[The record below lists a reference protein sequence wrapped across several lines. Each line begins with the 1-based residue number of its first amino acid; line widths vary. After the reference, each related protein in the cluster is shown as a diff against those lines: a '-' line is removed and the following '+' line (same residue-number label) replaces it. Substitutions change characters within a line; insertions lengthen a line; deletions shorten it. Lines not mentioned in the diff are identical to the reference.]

1 MGRPEPELRAP
12 RRMARG
18 NSPRRGDRVTQT
30 SSPNQGR
37 CKMKRRTT
45 RPAFVT
51 TLAVM
56 MIALVAVA
64 LAALTTRI
72 GTAARQSTAA
82 REQAQVEQLVLAGLQ
97 IAAQQTADVDK
108 DIPLPKELAEAGAK
122 LKITT
127 RAKHIA
133 IEAQYGRARMTI

>member
-1 MGRPEPELRAP
+1 
-12 RRMARG
+12 
-18 NSPRRGDRVTQT
+18 
-30 SSPNQGR
+30 
-37 CKMKRRTT
+37 MKRRTT

-72 GTAARQSTAA
+72 GTAARQATAA

-97 IAAQQTADVDK
+97 IAAEQTADVDK
-108 DIPLPKELAEAGAK
+108 DIPLPKELAEAGVK
-122 LKITT
+122 LRVTI
-127 RAKHIA
+127 RAKHVA
-133 IEAQYGRARMTI
+133 IEAQYGRARMTHD